1 MLTAG
6 VNSMMQ
12 NRPISKQETF
22 LPTLLEEARKGCQD
36 IKDSTKRK
44 VNISLADCLMSGVA
58 MFGLKY
64 PSLLQFDEDF
74 RDENA
79 ILQHNLKSLYG
90 IARVPSD
97 TYFRERADE
106 VEPGAPQGIINKV
119 IALLKQRKAFEKYKY
134 IEDHYL
140 ISLDATGNFSSHDVY
155 CDSCCIKNHKDG
167 SVTYY
172 HQTLAAVM
180 VHPDQK
186 TVFPLVIEPITKQDG
201 RTKNDCEHSA
211 AKRLLVNLRAFH
223 PEMKIIVVMDGL
235 YADGTIVELLKELN
249 MRFIITAKE
258 KDLDYLFDAYK
269 GSKKQRSTIV
279 CTKETELQ
287 FSFSEGLPLNYKH
300 LDKQVNVLECDDI
313 KKGKRIHFCWIT
325 NLSLTT
331 SRRMTEKIARGGRAR
346 WKIENET
353 FNTLK
358 NQGYNFEHNY
368 GHGKK
373 NLCTILSYLM
383 FAAFLIDQA
392 QEYCCK
398 YFKKLL
404 KKCKSRTRLWR
415 KLQGIVLNYF
425 ASTWEHVHLAI
436 IRGLGI
442 RLEDVLDTS

>member
-1 MLTAG
+1 
-6 VNSMMQ
+6 
-12 NRPISKQETF
+12 
-22 LPTLLEEARKGCQD
+22 
-36 IKDSTKRK
+36 
-44 VNISLADCLMSGVA
+44 MSGVA

-172 HQTLAAVM
+172 H
-180 VHPDQK
+180 
-186 TVFPLVIEPITKQDG
+186 
-201 RTKNDCEHSA
+201 RA

-300 LDKQVNVLECDDI
+300 LDKQVNVLERDDI